1 MESDR
6 SSTAEA
12 FKALGDPVRWTIVR
26 YMAEQP
32 ELAGATLDERLSIS
46 RPTISYHI
54 RILVQ
59 AGLVDVSKRG
69 RMHYYTLRH
78 DMLRSLME
86 ELNTLMPS
94 TPLPD
99 DAFAPARDTS
109 MVGALAVTG
118 GRPAV
123 LPTW

>member
-6 SSTAEA
+6 SPTAEA

-32 ELAGATLDERLSIS
+32 ELAGATLDERLAIS

-94 TPLPD
+94 PPRPD
-99 DAFAPARDTS
+99 DDFAPARDTS
-109 MVGALAVTG
+109 MVDAMAVTG
-118 GRPAV
+118 ARPAV

>member
-1 MESDR
+1 MEPDR
-6 SSTAEA
+6 STAPEA

-32 ELAGATLDERLSIS
+32 ELPGSVLDEALSIS

-54 RILVQ
+54 RILTQ

-69 RMHYYTLRH
+69 RNHYYTLRH
-78 DMLRSLME
+78 DVLRTLLD
-86 ELNTLMPS
+86 ELSGLMPG
-94 TPLPD
+94 LELVH
-99 DAFAPARDTS
+99 DAASQAYAPSPASAPA
-109 MVGALAVTG
+109 AELE
-118 GRPAV
+118 PQAV

>member
-1 MESDR
+1 MESNR
-6 SSTAEA
+6 SPTAEA

-26 YMAEQP
+26 QMAEQP
-32 ELAGATLDERLSIS
+32 ELPGAALDEQLSIS

-78 DMLRSLME
+78 DMLRSLIG
-86 ELNTLMPS
+86 ELTTLMPD
-94 TPLPD
+94 LPAAD
-99 DAFAPARDTS
+99 ERGARADAPAMGNVLS
-109 MVGALAVTG
+109 APLKHA
-118 GRPAV
+118 AV

>member
-12 FKALGDPVRWTIVR
+12 FKALGDQVRWTIVR
-26 YMAEQP
+26 RMAEQP
-32 ELAGATLDERLSIS
+32 ELPGAALDELLSIS

-69 RMHYYTLRH
+69 RMHYYTLRK
-78 DMLRSLME
+78 DMLRSVLA
-86 ELNTLMPS
+86 ELNSLVPDPAPLRAPERGYAGATAGTMTGDLERPS
-94 TPLPD
+94 
-99 DAFAPARDTS
+99 AI
-109 MVGALAVTG
+109 
-118 GRPAV
+118 
-123 LPTW
+123 PTW